1 MCLTRS
7 QALKTKERMAQVS
20 TGSSQMGFGR
30 GSSQPNLSTSYSE
43 EYGRSDGSPAS
54 YHGCKYSSRPAAA
67 HTDRLKYAN
76 NSNTGQ
82 DRIIP
87 HAAACPTL
95 TSR

>member
-1 MCLTRS
+1 MKIKKKSLTDEHIKASCLRLTRS

-54 YHGCKYSSRPAAA
+54 YHGCK
-67 HTDRLKYAN
+67 
-76 NSNTGQ
+76 
-82 DRIIP
+82 
-87 HAAACPTL
+87 
-95 TSR
+95 

>member
-1 MCLTRS
+1 MKPLKKKKLLIDAHMKPFRLCLSRS

-54 YHGCKYSSRPAAA
+54 YHGCK
-67 HTDRLKYAN
+67 
-76 NSNTGQ
+76 
-82 DRIIP
+82 
-87 HAAACPTL
+87 
-95 TSR
+95 